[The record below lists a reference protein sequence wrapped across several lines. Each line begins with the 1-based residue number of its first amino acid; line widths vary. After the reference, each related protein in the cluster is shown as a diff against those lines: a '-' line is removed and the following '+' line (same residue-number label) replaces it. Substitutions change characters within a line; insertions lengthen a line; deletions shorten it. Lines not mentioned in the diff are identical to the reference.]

1 MIEIFSRANR
11 FRGPVRA
18 VILDWGGTA
27 VDFGS
32 FGNIEPIIEGFRE
45 NWVQIAAE
53 QAREG
58 IGLSTWDHI
67 GAILRQ
73 ESVLETW
80 GDVYGAPPSEYDIR
94 KLLMSVENFSANAAG
109 AHAQLVPGLIETVSF
124 LREEGIRIGS
134 CSSRGFQALDAL
146 SEAAKELGYSPDSM
160 VCSTDVPGGRPFP
173 WMCYQNAI
181 NLETYPLESI
191 VKIGDTVPDIQ
202 EGLNARV
209 WTVAVTKTSGELGM
223 SIEETEQAETAEL
236 RNQLSRLEKRFLD
249 AGAHFV
255 MEGIWDCPKII
266 QQINDLLARGERP

>member
-1 MIEIFSRANR
+1 MVEIFSRANR

-18 VILDWGGTA
+18 VILDWGGTV

-32 FGNIEPIIEGFRE
+32 FGNVEPIIEGFKE
-45 NWVQIAAE
+45 NWVVISAE
-53 QAREG
+53 EARRG

-73 ESVLETW
+73 ESVLENW
-80 GDVYGAPPSEYDIR
+80 NDVYGAPPSEYDMR
-94 KLLMSVENFSANAAG
+94 KIFMSVENFSSASAG
-109 AHAQLVPGLIETVSF
+109 MHAQPVPGLPESVSL

-134 CSSRGFQALDAL
+134 SSSRGFQAVDAL
-146 SEAAKELGYSPDSM
+146 SEAAREFGYSPDSM

-173 WMCYQNAI
+173 WMCFQNAI
-181 NLETYPLESI
+181 NLETYPLESM

-202 EGLNARV
+202 EGLNAGM

-223 SIEETEQAETAEL
+223 SLEEAGRTDPAEL
-236 RNQLSRLEKRFLD
+236 GMRISRLEKRFLD

-255 MEGIWDCPKII
+255 IEGVWDCPRII
-266 QQINDLLARGERP
+266 QEINKLLAGGERP